1 MIPIQRKKL
10 NRETPFSFSCG
21 RCLRCCHL
29 KKIQINPYE
38 VARLARNRGIST
50 TEFIRRYTTTGG
62 TVLKFDDNDK
72 CPFLNEQGCG
82 VHKDRPLV
90 CRLYPLGRHV
100 FDTGE
105 EHFSE
110 VEPHPECKGVYGKD
124 GKVQSYLEK
133 QGAIVFMEG
142 ADVYLNLLW
151 KLLKVLEDET
161 ADQEKQNVILE
172 TVLNFSN
179 EESEQQSP
187 LVDMDAAIEAYCNEH
202 GQPVPEDLQL
212 KMVLHVQII
221 KGLISK
227 N

>member
-38 VARLARNRGIST
+38 VARLARNRGLST
-50 TEFIRRYTTTGG
+50 TEFIQRYTTTGG
-62 TVLKFDDNDK
+62 TVLKFDDNDM
-72 CPFLNEQGCG
+72 CPFLNEQGCS

-110 VEPHPECKGVYGKD
+110 VEPHRECKGVYGKG
-124 GKVQSYLEK
+124 GKVQSYLEE
-133 QGAIVFMEG
+133 QGAIAFMEG

-161 ADQEKQNVILE
+161 ADLEKQNVILE

-187 LVDMDAAIEAYCNEH
+187 LVDMDAAIEAYCKEH

-221 KGLISK
+221 EGLISK